1 MDKKARNNGKTSVK
15 NAWPVY
21 VLGIIL
27 LTWGILTA
35 LSFWAPAGKNGSVLF
50 LIRRTVLGLFGQ
62 FAAAGIAL
70 TLFTAVKLLTGL
82 YQRVTHKDWSLLLV
96 LFVLLSTFVTLITK
110 MRDTQES
117 LMTFIGARYF
127 PQMDNY
133 RAGYADYL
141 RYAFA
146 NQTGV
151 TGMLLAY
158 PLWRYTGQALAGILT
173 MLGILGVLFALC
185 LSPIRQLLKASRA
198 RQARRPRNDY
208 VAEEPV
214 AWSAEETP
222 PARPEPVQMAMDPL
236 PLRPQQPPVRYDE
249 PVYDDSFTRGGDVN
263 DGFIPVSGEEMYQ
276 EYFPADTYSQPK
288 AGNSMTDVDQ
298 LPYHVHLP
306 NESMT
311 PAAADEKP
319 KRNEKKPRPEVPP
332 VKPEEKPKKPA
343 AEPRPEPEQLT
354 EQKPQAEKR
363 PAAVPAPDMSIPV
376 PSVPSGEER
385 PADAQMTEQVLKG
398 AKPVVTGAAVELS
411 NERIPIGGVSAAA
424 PEDAGIDGTPPKVS
438 ALKIDVKSS
447 VHYTPPPIS
456 LLALGKNNSGVDWA
470 AEDQQRARKIEET
483 LESFNVPCQVKQ
495 ILHGPAI
502 TRFAIQIAQGIR
514 VNKVTNM
521 SDNLALSLATRQVR
535 VEAPIQG
542 TNFIGIEV
550 PNKVISNVYLREVLD
565 SREMRAHPSPLA
577 VGLGKDIA
585 GTPVV
590 CDLSKMPHL
599 LIAGA
604 TGSGKSVCIHSIV
617 CSITYRATPEQVRL
631 IMIDPKQVELSVYN
645 ALPHL
650 LIPVVT
656 DVRKAAGALAWA
668 VQEMTDRYHRF
679 KESGVRNL
687 DGYNKLFPDEKLP
700 NIVIV
705 IDEMADLM
713 DVCKKEVEEYIRR
726 LAALARA
733 AGIYMVLATQR
744 PSVDVITGVIKNNI
758 PSRIAF
764 AVSSGTDSR
773 TILDQYGAE
782 KLMGKGDMLYKPM
795 GLSPSRVQGCFVS
808 DEEVN
813 SLMTYISR
821 YFSADY
827 NEDLEMQLQNA
838 ANNVKGSGTLPLLGG
853 DLEEEANTDASQDD
867 MLPEAI
873 QMALE
878 DGQTS
883 TSMLQRRLRIGYAR
897 AGRLVDEMEKLKVVS
912 AQDGSKPRKTIMTR
926 EQYYEMMGKQE

>member
-1 MDKKARNNGKTSVK
+1 MVKKTNQAGKTSIK

-21 VLGIIL
+21 ILGILL
-27 LTWGILTA
+27 LTWGILA
-35 LSFWAPAGKNGSVLF
+35 GLSFWAPAGRNGSVLF
-50 LIRRTVLGLFGQ
+50 LIRKTVLGLFGQ
-62 FAAAGIAL
+62 SAAVGITL
-70 TLFTAVKLLTGL
+70 TLFAAVKLIVGL
-82 YQRVTHKDWSLLLV
+82 YHRVTHKDWALLSV
-96 LFVLLSTFVTLITK
+96 LFVLVTAFVTLITR
-110 MRDTQES
+110 MRDSQET
-117 LMTFIGARYF
+117 LMEFIGTRYL
-127 PQMDNY
+127 PQMGIT
-133 RAGYADYL
+133 RPGFHDYL
-141 RYAFA
+141 RYAFDNA
-146 NQTGV
+146 TGAI
-151 TGMLLAY
+151 GMLLAY
-158 PLWRYTGQALAGILT
+158 PLWRYLGQAVSGVLLV
-173 MLGILGVLFALC
+173 LGILGTLLALC
-185 LSPIRQLLKASRA
+185 ITPIRKLSGSIRR
-198 RQARRPRNDY
+198 RQVRKPRNDY
-208 VAEEPV
+208 IAQEPV
-214 AWSAEETP
+214 SWSTEETP
-222 PARPEPVQMAMDPL
+222 RPNPEPVQMTFDNYGAQ
-236 PLRPQQPPVRYDE
+236 QQPSVRFDE
-249 PVYDDSFTRGGDVN
+249 PVYDGSFASSEGEMYN
-263 DGFIPVSGEEMYQ
+263 DGFIPVSGDSMYQ
-276 EYFPADTYSQPK
+276 EYFPAENYNQPAAK
-288 AGNSMTDVDQ
+288 NSMTDVDQ
-298 LPYHVHLP
+298 LRYQV
-306 NESMT
+306 SMPIT
-311 PAAADEKP
+311 PPAATEVKAAPGKTDKKAKTDASAAKDKTEDKSAKP
-319 KRNEKKPRPEVPP
+319 VPGP
-332 VKPEEKPKKPA
+332 KPA
-343 AEPRPEPEQLT
+343 PAETAPVQPPIQIPLS
-354 EQKPQAEKR
+354 
-363 PAAVPAPDMSIPV
+363 PAR
-376 PSVPSGEER
+376 EER
-385 PADAQMTEQVLKG
+385 PADAQLTEQVLRG
-398 AKPVVTGAAVELS
+398 AKPVVTKAAVELTD
-411 NERIPIGGVSAAA
+411 ERIPIDGRKSASSETA
-424 PEDAGIDGTPPKVS
+424 EGTGIDGTPAKQS
-438 ALKIDVKSS
+438 ALKIELKSN

-456 LLALGKNNSGVDWA
+456 LLAVGKSSSSVDWA
-470 AEDQQRARKIEET
+470 AEDQQRAKKIEET

-617 CSITYRATPEQVRL
+617 CSLTYRATPEQVRL

-687 DGYNKLFPDEKLP
+687 DGYNRLYPDEKLP

-795 GLSPSRVQGCFVS
+795 GLAPARVQGCFVS
-808 DEEVN
+808 DDEVN
-813 SLMTYISR
+813 SLMEYISR
-821 YFSADY
+821 YFRADY

-838 ANNVKGSGTLPLLGG
+838 ANNTKGSSLPLLGG
-853 DLEEEANTDASQDD
+853 DLEEEANTDASQDE